1 MKDLVLE
8 QPTIIIDETV
18 DESSFVR
25 CFESWKD
32 GLESDAWIWKI
43 MFLFPL
49 LRQCFALF
57 WTCYVI

>member
-1 MKDLVLE
+1 MAVQCKYLLCCF
-8 QPTIIIDETV
+8 IW
-18 DESSFVR
+18 
-25 CFESWKD
+25 CFESWKY